1 MLLVTAATAFEMD
14 GYLSARQEDCKVLTV
29 LTGVGPVEAS
39 LQVTHC
45 LATTSHTITGVINF
59 GVAGAY
65 LGTGQGANMLDICL
79 ADREILG
86 DFGICFNERVEPL
99 RGEGFAIVDTFDLRS
114 PPLQR
119 AESVLRNAG
128 IAVQRGTFVT
138 VNCVSGS
145 RRRGDMLAHKH
156 RALCENMEGAAVA
169 RVCRHFQ
176 LPLVEVRCI
185 SNLVED
191 RDTATWRLRDASRRC
206 GQVVAHLVKELAV
219 HV

>member
-14 GYLSARQEDCKVLTV
+14 GFLSAHPDNSQVLTA
-29 LTGVGPVEAS
+29 LTGVGPVEAT
-39 LQVTHC
+39 LQVTHF
-45 LATTSHTITGVINF
+45 LATTSHAISGVINF

-79 ADREILG
+79 ADQEILG
-86 DFGICFNERVEPL
+86 DLGICINEQVEPL
-99 RGEGFAIVDTFDLRS
+99 RGESFTIFDTFDLHS
-114 PPLQR
+114 PLLQQ
-119 AESVLRNAG
+119 AETVLRNGG
-128 IAVQRGTFVT
+128 ITAHRGTFVT
-138 VNCVSGS
+138 VNSVSGS
-145 RRRGDMLAHKH
+145 RRRGDILAHQH
-156 RALCENMEGAAVA
+156 RGLCENMEGAALA

-176 LPLVEVRCI
+176 LPLVELRCI

-206 GQVVAHLVKELAV
+206 GQVVAHLVQELA

>member
-14 GYLSARQEDCKVLTV
+14 AFLSARPADSKVLTA
-29 LTGVGPVEAS
+29 LTGVGPVEAP
-39 LQVTHC
+39 LRVPHF
-45 LATTSHTITGVINF
+45 LATTSRAISGLINF

-65 LGTGQGANMLDICL
+65 LGTGPGTNMLDICL
-79 ADREILG
+79 ADLEILG
-86 DFGICFNERVEPL
+86 DFGICINEQVEPL
-99 RGEGFAIVDTFDLRS
+99 RGEGFAIVDTFDLHS
-114 PPLQR
+114 PLLQR
-119 AESVLRNAG
+119 AETVLRNG
-128 IAVQRGTFVT
+128 GVTVQRGTFVT

-145 RRRGDMLAHKH
+145 RRRGDMLARQH
-156 RALCENMEGAAVA
+156 RGLCENMEGAAVA

-191 RDTATWRLRDASRRC
+191 RDTALWRLRDASRRC
-206 GQVVAHLVKELAV
+206 GQVVARLVQELA